1 MKILAFS
8 DLHLDIAAADR
19 ILAMHADADLVLGAG
34 DFATRHHGLA
44 EYMAR
49 LEPLAHKAV
58 FVAGNNESIDA
69 LRDATSAVV
78 LHGEQVEYRGVVIA
92 GLGGGIPPNATAPF
106 ESWDLME
113 EEAAQMLSDIDRC
126 DIFLTHSPPKGVA
139 DNFASMRS
147 IGSKSLRAVVER
159 LQPTLMLF
167 GHVHDDWGQEGE
179 IGHTRC
185 RNLGPAG
192 WCLEL

>member
-1 MKILAFS
+1 M
-8 DLHLDIAAADR
+8 
-19 ILAMHADADLVLGAG
+19 
-34 DFATRHHGLA
+34 
-44 EYMAR
+44 
-49 LEPLAHKAV
+49 
-58 FVAGNNESIDA
+58 
-69 LRDATSAVV
+69 V
-78 LHGEQVEYRGVVIA
+78 LHGEQVEYRGIVIA

-113 EEAAQMLSDIDRC
+113 TEATQMLSGIDWC

-139 DNFASMRS
+139 DNFASMGS
-147 IGSKSLRAVVER
+147 IGSEALRAVVER

-179 IGHTRC
+179 IGRTRC